1 MSDLRK
7 SPLRIL
13 STRFSLVSRFDS
25 KKFLILMVVVI
36 ITVMIDSEIGVVADF
51 IPKQLSS
58 NVGIAAFIGISIIFT
73 VSQYF
78 ILAYVKQSNKE
89 TRARVLHLD
98 LTHSIV
104 SIAQYILAGI
114 LAFVI
119 LQILISQQYNLVT
132 LYVSYAISYGL
143 WIVTLGLLARAFF
156 LGIKG
161 LIKTSWC

>member
-1 MSDLRK
+1 
-7 SPLRIL
+7 
-13 STRFSLVSRFDS
+13 
-25 KKFLILMVVVI
+25 MVVVI

-58 NVGIAAFIGISIIFT
+58 NVGIAAFIGISIIFA

-89 TRARVLHLD
+89 TRARALHLY
-98 LTHSIV
+98 LTHIIV

-119 LQILISQQYNLVT
+119 LQILISQQYNLAT
-132 LYVSYAISYGL
+132 LVCILCY
-143 WIVTLGLLARAFF
+143 
-156 LGIKG
+156 
-161 LIKTSWC
+161 

>member
-1 MSDLRK
+1 MSDLRQ

-58 NVGIAAFIGISIIFT
+58 NVGIAAFIGISIIFA

-89 TRARVLHLD
+89 TRARALHLY
-98 LTHSIV
+98 LTHIIV

-119 LQILISQQYNLVT
+119 LQILISQQYNLAT
-132 LYVSYAISYGL
+132 LVCILCY
-143 WIVTLGLLARAFF
+143 
-156 LGIKG
+156 
-161 LIKTSWC
+161 